1 MLKERYPSKLLEDA
15 VEAIGTLPGVG
26 KRSAMRLALHILR
39 QPSDNVHH
47 LADALVHLRD
57 DVKYCRECMMI
68 SDSDVCSICSDTRRD
83 HNTICVVETVR
94 DVMSIENTG
103 RYGGVYHV
111 LGGSISPI
119 DGIGPSDLSIAP
131 LVERV
136 KALCASVTPGPDPVT
151 PGPDRESPEIILAL
165 SGDVEGETT
174 AFYLYRQLSAL
185 PVRITTL
192 ARGLG
197 FGDDLEYADEV
208 TLGRSLAARQPFKP

>member
-26 KRSAMRLALHILR
+26 KRSAMRLALHVLR

-83 HNTICVVETVR
+83 HNTICVVETIR

>member
-26 KRSAMRLALHILR
+26 KRSAMRLALHVLR

-83 HNTICVVETVR
+83 HNTICVVETIR

-151 PGPDRESPEIILAL
+151 PGPDRESPDIILAL